1 MPRDT
6 HVASQNPSDETRFVI
21 RSTMGKLGIIG
32 GSGIYAIDDMELTAS
47 HSQATPF
54 GMPSGAIIEGVLGK
68 TEVLFL
74 PRHGE
79 GHRLSPGEIP
89 YRANVY
95 ALKQLGATHLVSF
108 SAVGSLKEELPPRTL
123 VLPDQI
129 IDRTDARARTF
140 FEDGV
145 VAHVGLADPYCSVL
159 QASLSSAAT
168 EVGAAIEPGGTYVCI
183 EGPQFST
190 RAESELYRSWGASVI
205 GMTAMPEAR
214 LAREAELCY
223 AAVAMVTDYDVWHQ
237 GAADVTVEEVVSNMQ
252 ANGAAARAILQE
264 FCRNGL
270 PERSCRCQLALQG
283 AIMTSAST
291 IPNEARARL
300 ELLAGERWPV

>member
-1 MPRDT
+1 
-6 HVASQNPSDETRFVI
+6 
-21 RSTMGKLGIIG
+21 MGRLGVIG
-32 GSGIYAIDDMELTAS
+32 GSGIYAIDDLRSATQYDIE
-47 HSQATPF
+47 TPF
-54 GMPSGAIIEGVLGK
+54 GQPSGPILEGTLGQ

-95 ALKQLGATHLVSF
+95 ALKRLGATHLVSF

-129 IDRTDARARTF
+129 IDRTLTRARTF
-140 FEDGV
+140 FEGGV

-159 QASLSSAAT
+159 RASLSSAAT
-168 EVGAAIEPGGTYVCI
+168 ATAVNVEPGGTYVCI

-190 RAESELYRSWGASVI
+190 RAESTLYRSWGASVI

-223 AAVAMVTDYDVWHQ
+223 AAVAMVTDYDVWHH
-237 GAADVTVEEVVSNMQ
+237 GAADVTVEEVISNMQ
-252 ANGAAARAILQE
+252 ANGAAARAILQQL
-264 FCRNGL
+264 CRDGL
-270 PERSCRCQLALQG
+270 PDRTCGCGNALQG
-283 AIMTSAST
+283 AIMTSANA
-291 IPNEARARL
+291 IPNDARAKL
-300 ELLAGERWPV
+300 DLLAGDRWPA

>member
-1 MPRDT
+1 
-6 HVASQNPSDETRFVI
+6 
-21 RSTMGKLGIIG
+21 MGKLGIIG
-32 GSGIYAIDDMELTAS
+32 GSGIYALDQLESAS
-47 HSQATPF
+47 THNVVTPF
-54 GMPSGAIIEGVLGK
+54 GETSGPILEGTMGQ
-68 TEVLFL
+68 TEILFL

-79 GHRLSPGEIP
+79 GHRLSPSEIP

-129 IDRTDARARTF
+129 IDRTGQRARTF
-140 FEDGV
+140 FEGGV
-145 VAHVGLADPYCSVL
+145 VAHVGVADPYCSVL
-159 QASLSSAAT
+159 QTSLSSAAT
-168 EVGAAIEPGGTYVCI
+168 EAATPVVNGGTYVCI

-205 GMTAMPEAR
+205 GMTSMPEAR

-252 ANGAAARAILQE
+252 ANGEAARAILQQ
-264 FCRNGL
+264 FCSGGL
-270 PERSCRCQLALQG
+270 PQRTCSCQHALNG
-283 AIMTSAST
+283 AIMTSAAA
-291 IPNEARARL
+291 IPDEARSRL
-300 ELLAGERWPV
+300 DLLVGDRWPS

>member
-1 MPRDT
+1 M
-6 HVASQNPSDETRFVI
+6 S
-21 RSTMGKLGIIG
+21 KLGIIG
-32 GSGIYAIDDMELTAS
+32 GSGIYAIDDMMAAEK
-47 HSQATPF
+47 HSLSTPF
-54 GMPSGAIIEGVLGK
+54 GKPSGLILEGTLGQ
-68 TEVLFL
+68 TDILFL

-79 GHRLSPGEIP
+79 GHRLSPSEIP

-95 ALKQLGATHLVSF
+95 ALKKLGATHLVSF
-108 SAVGSLKEELPPRTL
+108 SAVGSLREDLPPRTL

-129 IDRTDARARTF
+129 IDRTVARARTF

-159 QASLSSAAT
+159 GSSLSSAAT
-168 EVGAAIEPGGTYVCI
+168 ESATELKAGGAYVCI

-252 ANGAAARAILQE
+252 ANGEAARAILEQ
-264 FCRNGL
+264 FCGDGL
-270 PERSCRCQLALQG
+270 PERTCHCENALQG
-283 AIMTSAST
+283 AIMTSAAA
-291 IPNEARARL
+291 IPNEARTRL
-300 ELLAGERWPV
+300 DVLVGDRWPA